1 MNVHALG
8 HVALKVQ
15 SLERSELFYTGLL
28 GLPVCARLT
37 EPLHMTFFTLGNHHD
52 FALVEVGDEVS
63 RPHPEATGLAHV
75 AFKVGDSLEELRAAK
90 AQLRHAGIDIA
101 YEMDHTVTK
110 SLYLHDPDDNEV
122 ELYVDTADT
131 WKTDPQTVATAALV
145 EF

>member
-1 MNVHALG
+1 MHVHALG
-8 HVALKVQ
+8 HVVLKVQ
-15 SLERSELFYTGLL
+15 NLERSERFYAGLL

-52 FALVEVGDEVS
+52 FALMEVGDDAAQ
-63 RPHPEATGLAHV
+63 PAPQATGLAHV

-90 AQLRHAGIDIA
+90 AQLRQAGIDIA
-101 YEMDHTVTK
+101 YEMDHTITQ

-122 ELYVDTADT
+122 ELYVDSADT
-131 WKTDPQTVATAALV
+131 WTTDPMSVATAELV